1 LSHYSIYLLDFS
13 KKGIMNKEKDLI
25 IAKIK
30 EQKKNPNLKL
40 KLKDRTE
47 YFTNL
52 LFHTLFDSDTEV
64 ENNINLLEQ
73 TFEELVDLACWET
86 DKPCSKIWQSYL
98 NTLPSILEKLNKDAE
113 SFIKSDPA
121 ANSIEEIY
129 LAYPGFYAI
138 AIYRLSHELFK
149 FGLPLIPR
157 LMTEYSHRLTGTD
170 INPGAVIGESFFID
184 HATGIVIGE
193 TAIIKNNVKIYQ
205 GVTLG
210 GLYVDRKLRSVKRH
224 PTVENNVTIYANATI
239 LGGNTIIGA
248 NSTIGGNA
256 WVTSSVPENSIISN
270 TSEIKIKKVI

>member
-1 LSHYSIYLLDFS
+1 MSLSR
-13 KKGIMNKEKDLI
+13 KEI
-25 IAKIK
+25 IRQIE

-40 KLKDRTE
+40 ILKEKTE

-52 LFHTLFDSDTEV
+52 LFYTLFDTNTEV
-64 ENNINLLEQ
+64 EKNIDSLEN
-73 TFEELVDLACWET
+73 TFRELMNLACWKTE
-86 DKPCSKIWQSYL
+86 KPCKKLWQLYL
-98 NTLPSILEKLNKDAE
+98 ETLPEILRKLNLDAHA
-113 SFIKSDPA
+113 FMQSDPA

-138 AIYRLSHELFK
+138 AIYRLSHELLK
-149 FGLPLIPR
+149 FGIPLVPR

-170 INPGAVIGESFFID
+170 INPGAEIGEHFFID

-193 TAIIKNNVKIYQ
+193 TAVIKNNVKMYQ

-210 GLYVDRKLRSVKRH
+210 GLYVDRKLRNVKRH
-224 PTVENNVTIYANATI
+224 PTVEDNVTIYANATI

-256 WVTSSVPENSIISN
+256 WITSSIPENSIISH

>member
-1 LSHYSIYLLDFS
+1 
-13 KKGIMNKEKDLI
+13 MTRAEI
-25 IAKIK
+25 IAKIE

-40 KLKDRTE
+40 QLKEKTE

-52 LFHTLFDSDTEV
+52 LFYTLFDSNTEV
-64 ENNINLLEQ
+64 AKNIDILEQ
-73 TFEELVDLACWET
+73 TFSELVDLACWET
-86 DKPCSKIWQSYL
+86 EKPCSKIWQSYL
-98 NTLPSILEKLNKDAE
+98 EKLPLILEKLNLDAE
-113 SFIKSDPA
+113 AFMKSDPA
-121 ANSIEEIY
+121 ANSIEEVY

-138 AIYRLSHELFK
+138 AIYRLSHELLK

-157 LMTEYSHRLTGTD
+157 LMTEYSHRLSGTD
-170 INPGAVIGESFFID
+170 INPGAVIGDSFFID

-210 GLYVDRKLRSVKRH
+210 GLYVDRKLRNVKRH
-224 PTVENNVTIYANATI
+224 PTVEDNVTIYANATI
-239 LGGNTIIGA
+239 LGGNTVIGA

-256 WVTSSVPENSIISN
+256 WITESVPENSLITN

>member
-1 LSHYSIYLLDFS
+1 
-13 KKGIMNKEKDLI
+13 MNKRRKQI
-25 IAKIK
+25 IAEISKL
-30 EQKKNPNLKL
+30 KKNPNLKL
-40 KLKDRTE
+40 KLKERTD

-52 LFHTLFDSDTEV
+52 LFYTLFDSDTELST
-64 ENNINLLEQ
+64 NIDTLQE

-86 DKPCSKIWQSYL
+86 TKPCHKIWEAYL
-98 NTLPSILEKLNKDAE
+98 ETLPEILRKLNKDAD
-113 SFIKSDPA
+113 SFMKSDPA
-121 ANSIEEIY
+121 ANSIEEVY

-138 AIYRLSHELFK
+138 AIYRLSHELLK
-149 FGLPLIPR
+149 FGMPLIPR

-170 INPGAVIGESFFID
+170 INPGAEIGESFFID

-210 GLYVDRKLRSVKRH
+210 GLYVDRKLRNVKRH
-224 PTVENNVTIYANATI
+224 PTVEDNVTIYANATI
-239 LGGNTIIGA
+239 LGGATIIGA

-256 WVTSSVPENSIISN
+256 WITSSVPENSIISN